1 MRNAAKYL
9 GNESSLESKELE
21 EEEEE
26 EEHSIRAIIFC
37 QILDTAGNFDRT
49 AQEILLQVF
58 LNCSVSVRNS
68 AQLMLMKLL
77 ARFADSS

>member
-1 MRNAAKYL
+1 MRNASKYL
-9 GNESSLESKELE
+9 GYESSLELKELE
-21 EEEEE
+21 AE

-58 LNCSVSVRNS
+58 S
-68 AQLMLMKLL
+68 QLLCT
-77 ARFADSS
+77 

>member
-9 GNESSLESKELE
+9 GNEGCLESKEF
-21 EEEEE
+21 EE

-49 AQEILLQVF
+49 EQEILFQVF
-58 LNCSVSVRNS
+58 S
-68 AQLMLMKLL
+68 QLL
-77 ARFADSS
+77 

>member
-9 GNESSLESKELE
+9 GNESSLESKEL

>member
-9 GNESSLESKELE
+9 GNESSLESK
-21 EEEEE
+21 EEE

-58 LNCSVSVRNS
+58 LNCSVRSS